1 MKPENIAGVFA
12 LVILSAGFGAG
23 YGTAKYFEPKCPET
37 VAYTSTTETVRD
49 TLSKP
54 VPKAQ
59 YEAAVRV
66 DTARLKIKPAK
77 ALKNSGVSENTAK
90 GVSLK
95 ADPPQADAEV
105 LIPITRK
112 VYQTPDYRAVV
123 SGFRPSL
130 DSMQVYHD
138 TRITTNTITQQLPAK
153 KKWLALTAGPQVGVD
168 INGRV
173 VPSVGVGL
181 GIILISK

>member
-1 MKPENIAGVFA
+1 MKPDKKIFIAAA
-12 LVILSAGFGAG
+12 LLLVMGAAIG
-23 YGTAKYFEPKCPET
+23 YGTAKAFADKCPET
-37 VAYTSTTETVRD
+37 VASTSVTTTVRD
-49 TLSKP
+49 TLSNP
-54 VPKAQ
+54 VPAPQ
-59 YEAAVRV
+59 YEAAIRV

-77 ALKNSGVSENTAK
+77 ALKVPEAIASASEGET
-90 GVSLK
+90 LK
-95 ADPPQADAEV
+95 TDPPQADAEV
-105 LIPITRK
+105 LVPITRK

-130 DSMQVYHD
+130 DSMQVYRD
-138 TRITTNTITQQLPAK
+138 TRITTITETKLVPAK

-173 VPSVGVGL
+173 VPSVGVTL